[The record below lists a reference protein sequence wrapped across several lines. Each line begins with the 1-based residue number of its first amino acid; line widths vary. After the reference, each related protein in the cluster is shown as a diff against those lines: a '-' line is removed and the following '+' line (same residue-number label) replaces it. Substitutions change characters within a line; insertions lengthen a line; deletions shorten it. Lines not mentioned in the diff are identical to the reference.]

1 MERRFACTVCGKCCQ
16 GWLPLTIADALIH
29 AHRFPLAVL
38 WSTVRQGSK
47 AFTLTRKLGFA
58 FDRKTA
64 LRITP
69 LAYIPPTLSC
79 PALDADNRCS
89 IHAEKPLRCRVMP
102 FSADREMADQDDL
115 LIPRKDWLC
124 DVSEVAPAVYRD
136 GRISDDSDF
145 LAERKAFQEQ
155 APVMANY
162 AESLLKRAPQLR
174 VEIEKLAKR
183 PAGGQMVLKFST
195 LLRKVPGADLSAFA
209 TRQSAALQEA
219 LSRLPPDAEA
229 DYRKNYADWLEE
241 MTSLSKPH
249 GEPL

>member
-16 GWLPLTIADALIH
+16 GWLPLTVADALIH
-29 AHRFPLAVL
+29 AQRFPLAVL

-47 AFTLTRKLGFA
+47 AFGLTQKLGFP

-69 LAYIPPTLSC
+69 LAYIPPSLSC

-124 DVSEVAPAVYRD
+124 DVSEAAPAVYQD
-136 GRISDDSDF
+136 GRIPDDGDF
-145 LAERKAFQEQ
+145 QAERRAFQEQ
-155 APVMANY
+155 APVIANY
-162 AESLLKRAPQLR
+162 AETLLKRAPQLR
-174 VEIEKLAKR
+174 AEIDKLAKR
-183 PAGGQMVLKFST
+183 PAGGQMVLKIST
-195 LLRKVPGADLSAFA
+195 LLRKVPGADLAAFA
-209 TRQSAALQEA
+209 TRQAKALRQA
-219 LSRLPPDAEA
+219 LLRLEPNAEA
-229 DYRKNYADWLEE
+229 DYRKNYSDWLEE

-249 GEPL
+249 GDSL